1 MTEFK
6 NQVKVNAVGDVDKK
20 ASRWGRALD
29 RFSSMGKRSLSTLS
43 RSLPHLSRGFDALSN
58 RYTALLTG
66 GAAFAAVK
74 NAAAMETRLA
84 RLGIAADKSNAE
96 MRTLNEEIYKTAQN
110 RSINVS
116 ADEIMSGL
124 EQIVAKTGN
133 FDAAAANIKNLGM
146 VISATGASGQDAG
159 AMIADLIEKFG
170 IKTPDELLQTLDL
183 LASQG
188 KEGAFELA
196 DLATQGNRVMSAYAG
211 IGRTGKTA
219 AAELGALTQII
230 RKGVGS
236 SEQSATALEA
246 YMRALNDV
254 QTRKRLKSVGV
265 SLFEKDDPKKMRSAV
280 DIMKDV
286 IVKAKGN
293 VSKIGRV
300 FKSNEAMRAFSA
312 ASLEYKETGGFAS
325 LDSFMGVKAD
335 GSTLVGDSERMAAT
349 FESSVLSLKTAL
361 ERFSNAALAEPIK
374 NLADALNRI
383 DPEKLQTAIKAGAV
397 GIGAIGTMVV
407 AKKGFDIA
415 KGAYGIFTDIFG
427 KGKGNGIAGALSG
440 DVQKVYVVNM
450 PGGGFG
456 GADGGGF
463 WGDVGGAGKK
473 TGKAGKIAKAG
484 RIAKAGKAGKA
495 AKNLSRFGKM
505 KNFLGKGGK
514 FLSKAAVPL
523 MIAGTVADLATADDN
538 SERGSALGGFGGTL
552 GGAKAGALLGTM
564 IMPGVGTAAGS
575 LIGGGLGYLSGSWL
589 GKKIGGWFD
598 GDKKEE
604 KAEIQKPVKDG
615 KIRIVFDNAP
625 KGMRVENDLD
635 FVKIEINTGLTEA

>member
-1 MTEFK
+1 
-6 NQVKVNAVGDVDKK
+6 
-20 ASRWGRALD
+20 
-29 RFSSMGKRSLSTLS
+29 
-43 RSLPHLSRGFDALSN
+43 
-58 RYTALLTG
+58 
-66 GAAFAAVK
+66 
-74 NAAAMETRLA
+74 
-84 RLGIAADKSNAE
+84 
-96 MRTLNEEIYKTAQN
+96 
-110 RSINVS
+110 
-116 ADEIMSGL
+116 
-124 EQIVAKTGN
+124 
-133 FDAAAANIKNLGM
+133 
-146 VISATGASGQDAG
+146 
-159 AMIADLIEKFG
+159 
-170 IKTPDELLQTLDL
+170 
-183 LASQG
+183 
-188 KEGAFELA
+188 
-196 DLATQGNRVMSAYAG
+196 
-211 IGRTGKTA
+211 
-219 AAELGALTQII
+219 
-230 RKGVGS
+230 
-236 SEQSATALEA
+236 
-246 YMRALNDV
+246 
-254 QTRKRLKSVGV
+254 
-265 SLFEKDDPKKMRSAV
+265 
-280 DIMKDV
+280 
-286 IVKAKGN
+286 
-293 VSKIGRV
+293 
-300 FKSNEAMRAFSA
+300 
-312 ASLEYKETGGFAS
+312 
-325 LDSFMGVKAD
+325 MGVKAD

-361 ERFSNAALAEPIK
+361 ERFSNAALAKPIK

-463 WGDVGGAGKK
+463 WGDVGK
-473 TGKAGKIAKAG
+473 TGKKVGRAGKI
-484 RIAKAGKAGKA
+484 GKS

-505 KNFLGKGGK
+505 KNILGKGGK
-514 FLSKAAVPL
+514 FLSKAAMPL
-523 MIAGTVADLATADDN
+523 MIAGTVADFATADDN

-598 GDKKEE
+598 GKSDKKEE

-635 FVKIEINTGLTEA
+635 FVKIEINTGITEA